1 MENIIFA
8 VLVLGAIAIVF
19 GLILSVAAKVFEVKV
34 DERLPKIQECLAGAN
49 CGGCGYPGC
58 AGCAEA
64 ILAGKAPVTACAP
77 AGAEGAAK
85 IAAIMG
91 MEAPSGEKM
100 VAHVICNGG
109 DAAVKN
115 FEYVGIADC
124 VGALKVAGGPT
135 ACSFGCLGFGSCVA
149 ACQFDALHINDKGV
163 AEVDKALARLGAP
176 SDSDCE
182 IKFCLNQG
190 EDDAWE
196 ERIEGIIRSEGL
208 YEANKML
215 RSLDTGDMDWG
226 KLTAAVELTD
236 VKSAANIAAVAEHLG
251 EFAFIPDAKSES
263 DVGHFLVDNVE
274 EYEMNIEMEE
284 YFDFSGFGE
293 YFAEEHDG
301 QFVSGGF
308 VYFDSDRTLDEF
320 LEELESEDE
329 GMDMGGM

>member
-163 AEVDKALARLGAP
+163 AEVEYIVGLTWEDPAAAYVRDGVAVKVVFPEEGALMSGQCVSIIKGAP
-176 SDSDCE
+176 HMENAKKFVDYMLSETCQNYVGQNLTVRPLRQNVQLNDSLTPWSE
-182 IKFCLNQG
+182 ITRLESYDG
-190 EDDAWE
+190 VWVA
-196 ERIEGIIRSEGL
+196 
-208 YEANKML
+208 ANK
-215 RSLDTGDMDWG
+215 
-226 KLTAAVELTD
+226 
-236 VKSAANIAAVAEHLG
+236 SAITEKYSECLENVA
-251 EFAFIPDAKSES
+251 
-263 DVGHFLVDNVE
+263 
-274 EYEMNIEMEE
+274 
-284 YFDFSGFGE
+284 
-293 YFAEEHDG
+293 
-301 QFVSGGF
+301 
-308 VYFDSDRTLDEF
+308 
-320 LEELESEDE
+320 
-329 GMDMGGM
+329 

>member
-135 ACSFGCLGFGSCVA
+135 ACSFGCLGFGSCVK
-149 ACQFDALHINDKGV
+149 ACQFGAMSIGPNGTAVVDPEKCTDCMACAAACPRHLIVEVPASKKVHVACANQDKGKDAMSVCASSCIGCGLCQKECKFDAIHVVNGV
-163 AEVDKALARLGAP
+163 AVIDYDKCKGCKLCTKVCPR
-176 SDSDCE
+176 
-182 IKFCLNQG
+182 
-190 EDDAWE
+190 DA
-196 ERIEGIIRSEGL
+196 IL
-208 YEANKML
+208 P
-215 RSLDTGDMDWG
+215 
-226 KLTAAVELTD
+226 
-236 VKSAANIAAVAEHLG
+236 IAT
-251 EFAFIPDAKSES
+251 
-263 DVGHFLVDNVE
+263 
-274 EYEMNIEMEE
+274 
-284 YFDFSGFGE
+284 
-293 YFAEEHDG
+293 AEEKEKYKAIKKAQAEKAKAAADAAKAETAP
-301 QFVSGGF
+301 Q
-308 VYFDSDRTLDEF
+308 
-320 LEELESEDE
+320 
-329 GMDMGGM
+329 

>member
-19 GLILSVAAKVFEVKV
+19 GLILSVAAKVFEVKK
-34 DERLPKIQECLAGAN
+34 DPREEAILSHLAGAN

-124 VGALKVAGGPT
+124 VGDP
-135 ACSFGCLGFGSCVA
+135 
-149 ACQFDALHINDKGV
+149 
-163 AEVDKALARLGAP
+163 
-176 SDSDCE
+176 
-182 IKFCLNQG
+182 
-190 EDDAWE
+190 
-196 ERIEGIIRSEGL
+196 IE
-208 YEANKML
+208 
-215 RSLDTGDMDWG
+215 
-226 KLTAAVELTD
+226 
-236 VKSAANIAAVAEHLG
+236 
-251 EFAFIPDAKSES
+251 
-263 DVGHFLVDNVE
+263 
-274 EYEMNIEMEE
+274 
-284 YFDFSGFGE
+284 
-293 YFAEEHDG
+293 
-301 QFVSGGF
+301 
-308 VYFDSDRTLDEF
+308 
-320 LEELESEDE
+320 
-329 GMDMGGM
+329 

>member
-135 ACSFGCLGFGSCVA
+135 ACSFGCLGFGSCVN
-149 ACQFDALHINDKGV
+149 ACQFGAMSIGPNGTAVVDPEKCTNCGACMKACPRGLITSVPVSKKVHVACANLDKGKAAMSVCGNSCIGCGLCEKECKKDAIHVVNGV
-163 AEVDKALARLGAP
+163 AVIDYDKCVGCKLCTKVCPR
-176 SDSDCE
+176 
-182 IKFCLNQG
+182 
-190 EDDAWE
+190 DA
-196 ERIEGIIRSEGL
+196 IL
-208 YEANKML
+208 PKA
-215 RSLDTGDMDWG
+215 T
-226 KLTAAVELTD
+226 
-236 VKSAANIAAVAEHLG
+236 
-251 EFAFIPDAKSES
+251 
-263 DVGHFLVDNVE
+263 
-274 EYEMNIEMEE
+274 
-284 YFDFSGFGE
+284 
-293 YFAEEHDG
+293 AEEKEKYKAIKKA
-301 QFVSGGF
+301 QA
-308 VYFDSDRTLDEF
+308 EKAAAAKKAA
-320 LEELESEDE
+320 EEAAPQA
-329 GMDMGGM
+329 

>member
-64 ILAGKAPVTACAP
+64 ILAGKAPVNACAP

-135 ACSFGCLGFGSCVA
+135 ACSFGCLGFGSCVN
-149 ACQFDALHINDKGV
+149 ACQFGAMSIGPNGTAVVDPEKCTNCGACMKACPRGLITSVPVSKKVHVACANLDKGKAAMSVCGNSCIGCGLCEKECKKDAIHVVNGV
-163 AEVDKALARLGAP
+163 AVIDYDKCVGCKLCTKVCPR
-176 SDSDCE
+176 
-182 IKFCLNQG
+182 
-190 EDDAWE
+190 DA
-196 ERIEGIIRSEGL
+196 IL
-208 YEANKML
+208 PKA
-215 RSLDTGDMDWG
+215 T
-226 KLTAAVELTD
+226 
-236 VKSAANIAAVAEHLG
+236 
-251 EFAFIPDAKSES
+251 
-263 DVGHFLVDNVE
+263 
-274 EYEMNIEMEE
+274 
-284 YFDFSGFGE
+284 
-293 YFAEEHDG
+293 AEEKEKYKAIKKA
-301 QFVSGGF
+301 QA
-308 VYFDSDRTLDEF
+308 EKAAAAKKAA
-320 LEELESEDE
+320 EEAAPQA
-329 GMDMGGM
+329 